1 MKQDRF
7 LIGILA
13 GITLLVVVALA
24 LFFTRR
30 GASNYTA
37 DDTIQG
43 VLHNY
48 VLALQ
53 KQDYQKAYSYLA
65 KKPDK
70 PSYDT
75 FRQALLKGYVNPGQS
90 GVEILDTTVNGDEA
104 IVNLAVVYISNDP
117 FSGGSFSSNGSAL
130 LVKQDGSWKIYQ
142 MPYNYWAYDWYQA
155 TPKVVP
161 APVSP

>member
-37 DDTIQG
+37 DDTVQG

-75 FRQALLKGYVNPGQS
+75 FRQALLNGYVNPGQS
-90 GVEILDTTVNGDEA
+90 GVEILDTTLNGDEA
-104 IVNLAVVYISNDP
+104 IVDLAVVYISNDP
-117 FSGGSFSSNGSAL
+117 FSGGSYRSNGKAL
-130 LVKQDGSWKIYQ
+130 LIRQDGQWKIFE
-142 MPYNYWAYDWYQA
+142 MPYNYWASDWYMPQ
-155 TPKVVP
+155 PQSVP
-161 APVSP
+161 VKP